1 MVGIHEIPLLRI
13 AVFAGIRGFGKEVK
27 GFVEDNVMKCHL
39 GTKVRTKEW
48 SGALGQN
55 SEMQLILNSRTNSD
69 EPALC
74 VQCVNQT

>member
-39 GTKVRTKEW
+39 GAWVRTEELCLRTK
-48 SGALGQN
+48 LGN
-55 SEMQLILNSRTNSD
+55 AADFEFWD
-69 EPALC
+69 
-74 VQCVNQT
+74 